1 MASSLMSFDVSNPLA
16 VYEMAHLHILLSGS
30 PMMCIFMGFISLLNL
45 LIDVEEFKI
54 DKTAQGNPQK

>member
-1 MASSLMSFDVSNPLA
+1 MASSLMSFNVSNPLA
-16 VYEMAHLHILLSGS
+16 VYEMAHRYILLSGL

-54 DKTAQGNPQK
+54 DKTAPGNSQK